1 MTPRPIGPASTWT
14 PTTAA
19 VLAVGVLTRL
29 TTNPGT
35 EHDVPVAFNP
45 AGTKLLFVRDQD
57 PTDAVGGDLFVI
69 DRDGS
74 HLRQLSPP
82 SVSVP
87 VSDAFGPGASW
98 SPDGTQVAFS
108 AFDLSPAGASK
119 VYLVPVAGGTAVAIT
134 ETGQYTTS
142 ARFSPDGQWI
152 AFDRGI
158 PGGMH
163 DVFLIHPDGSGLKDI
178 TSTFDVGVC
187 CGQWSP
193 DGRWL
198 VVQGSLT
205 GKDPET
211 DLFIVNTV
219 DWTAAR
225 LTVDPGDYRGGVTWS
240 IAQPDPVMTRST

>member
-1 MTPRPIGPASTWT
+1 M
-14 PTTAA
+14 
-19 VLAVGVLTRL
+19 
-29 TTNPGT
+29 
-35 EHDVPVAFNP
+35 
-45 AGTKLLFVRDQD
+45 
-57 PTDAVGGDLFVI
+57 FVI

-219 DWTAAR
+219 DGTAAR

-240 IAQPDPVMTRST
+240 DSPSPTP